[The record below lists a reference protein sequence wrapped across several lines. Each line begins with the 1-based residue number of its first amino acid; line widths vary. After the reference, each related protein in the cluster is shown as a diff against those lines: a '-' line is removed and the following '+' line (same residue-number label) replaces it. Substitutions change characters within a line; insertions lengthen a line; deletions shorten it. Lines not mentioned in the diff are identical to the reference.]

1 MYSGFISFYFSS
13 SITLFT
19 KAGFVFPHKYSKRK
33 EGYLQWRN
41 NAIVLPTV
49 IALLFSCL
57 ACQPAPDDREKETK
71 NTTTEKQLVLQQDL
85 TAYDQPDGQPV
96 ISLKRGDK
104 LLLTGEISPRLY
116 PQTTRKD
123 TLLEPFLRVILPNQ
137 ELAWV
142 YANPANFNLEEDI
155 LAWQWHNRLNSI
167 FNTTSLLQYEQIWDQ
182 WNNANQAGVL
192 LLTFQAMRVL
202 RDQLETSLQNYP
214 LLPAH
219 QYEGLFPA
227 ALAYQTEASPG
238 WWIDFNQWI
247 DRCSQ
252 VAGTEAEIAIFQF
265 YQKEVY
271 PPDGIE
277 YHFHSW
283 EFPVTLNQKH
293 SLLGRNIHYKLL
305 LGLDQLAQEH
315 TFLQAECFEIK
326 TELVS
331 DICTSGNTYWEEWP
345 IIQNELDTI
354 LLKSNWNILNQED
367 LAAIK
372 HRRQTLGRSSI
383 QDLYLGKRNE

>member
-1 MYSGFISFYFSS
+1 
-13 SITLFT
+13 
-19 KAGFVFPHKYSKRK
+19 VFPRKYSKRK
-33 EGYLQWRN
+33 EGYLQWGN
-41 NAIVLPTV
+41 KLIVFPAV

-57 ACQPAPDDREKETK
+57 SCQPSPDAKEEETG
-71 NTTTEKQLVLQQDL
+71 NTNTEKQLVLQQDL

-96 ISLKRGDK
+96 IALKRGDK
-104 LLLTGEISPRLY
+104 LLLTGEISQRLY

-123 TLLEPFLRVILPNQ
+123 TLLEPFLKVILPNQ

-142 YANPANFNLEEDI
+142 YANPTNFNLVNKDV
-155 LAWQWHNRLNSI
+155 LAWQWHNRLSSI
-167 FNTTSLLQYEQIWDQ
+167 FNTTALLQYEQIWEQ
-182 WNNANQAGVL
+182 WNNTNQAGVL

-227 ALAYQTEASPG
+227 SLSYQTGAGPG

-252 VAGTEAEIAIFQF
+252 VAETEAEIAMFQF

-283 EFPVTLNQKH
+283 EFPVTRHQKH

-305 LGLDQLAQEH
+305 LELDQLTQEH
-315 TFLQAECFEIK
+315 AFLQAECLVIK
-326 TELVS
+326 NELVS

-345 IIQNELDTI
+345 TIQNELDTI
-354 LLKSNWNILNQED
+354 LLKSTWNILNQED

-372 HRRQTLGRSSI
+372 HRRQTLGRPNI
-383 QDLYLGKRNE
+383 QDLYLSKRNK